1 MRFFTPVALVLCLLT
16 TSTQAGLQNALNTAL
31 IGLRPININPGILLR
46 PHGTSYSSPE
56 DSLFIDPVAST
67 RGEPVFRSGP
77 EFTYDPAT
85 GGVEIVVPP
94 MLGPADEFGI
104 RQTYSANSVTVH
116 ADGQFAA
123 APALPQITSYR
134 RAERDYSN
142 PQWESVA
149 FGAED
154 PSFVLAEDNEFF
166 SVNFSPKSLN
176 TDLNGYRYTHAG
188 SELVFA
194 SLLEPSLPDEVFE
207 PVSDSL
213 PNSAIWPY
221 PHHDDSELPDVYITV
236 EYYSAIS
243 SGQFSN
249 WYRLLAVPTGVAV
262 PEPASIALAAISLVV
277 IATRRNR

>member
-1 MRFFTPVALVLCLLT
+1 
-16 TSTQAGLQNALNTAL
+16 
-31 IGLRPININPGILLR
+31 
-46 PHGTSYSSPE
+46 
-56 DSLFIDPVAST
+56 
-67 RGEPVFRSGP
+67 
-77 EFTYDPAT
+77 
-85 GGVEIVVPP
+85 

-142 PQWESVA
+142 PHWESVA

-194 SLLEPSLPDEVFE
+194 SLLEPSLPDEVLSRCRIAYQTAQSGRI
-207 PVSDSL
+207 PTMTIASCQMSTSQSSITL
-213 PNSAIWPY
+213 P
-221 PHHDDSELPDVYITV
+221 
-236 EYYSAIS
+236 
-243 SGQFSN
+243 F
-249 WYRLLAVPTGVAV
+249 LLANSPTGTG
-262 PEPASIALAAISLVV
+262 SSRCLLALLYPNQQAL
-277 IATRRNR
+277 RWLPFP